1 MITHLNNKRKPI
13 QAGDYGKL
21 DQSPEKHENKG
32 TPRDTDGRKILALWG
47 TS

>member
-13 QAGDYGKL
+13 QAGDYGKP
-21 DQSPEKHENKG
+21 DQRPEKPDNKG
-32 TPRDTDGRKILALWG
+32 TTRETDGRKILALWG